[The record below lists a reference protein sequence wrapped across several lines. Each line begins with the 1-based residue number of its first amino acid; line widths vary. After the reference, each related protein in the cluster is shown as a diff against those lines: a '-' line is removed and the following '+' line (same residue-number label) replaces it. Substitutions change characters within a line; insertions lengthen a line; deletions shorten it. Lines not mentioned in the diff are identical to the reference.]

1 MEHRIP
7 HKPILAQPNRSQVVI
22 KVISLIIVVGIVLY
36 GGITILINREAFADA
51 ILAFDNILWTQVI
64 MLSLSSY
71 LLRFIRWHSFIVALG
86 YNVPG
91 IRNFEI
97 YLAAFA
103 FTLTPG
109 KIGETVRSVYLYRY
123 GVSYPHSI
131 GAFISERF
139 LDLIAVGV
147 LASLIIFIFPQ
158 YQFWLLGI
166 IALFI
171 AIVFLLR
178 SRLLSLIINQLVKG
192 SLKIYVIQSISA
204 VTFLLSKYR
213 LVGGVTLSLMAW
225 TMQGISL
232 YLIVNALNYDLP
244 IVNII
249 AIYCLSILAGAA
261 SSIPGGLGATEVAMT
276 LLLSAVGVG
285 QSDAIIASV
294 ISRGLTLWFAVGIGA
309 VAMAKTVLTQPQY
322 LTRK

>member
-1 MEHRIP
+1 MEPKIP
-7 HKPILAQPNRSQVVI
+7 YKPVLTQPNRSQFAI
-22 KVISLIIVVGIVLY
+22 KMISLIIVVGIVLY
-36 GGITILINREAFADA
+36 GGITILINREAFADV
-51 ILAFDNILWTQVI
+51 ILALNNILWTQII

-71 LLRFIRWHSFIVALG
+71 LLRFVRWHSFIVALG
-86 YNVPG
+86 YNVPS
-91 IRNFEI
+91 IRNLEI

-131 GAFISERF
+131 GAFISERL
-139 LDLIAVGV
+139 LDLVAVGV
-147 LASLIIFIFPQ
+147 LASLIIFIFPE

-166 IALFI
+166 IAFCI
-171 AIVFLLR
+171 IIIIIFR
-178 SRLLSLIINQLVKG
+178 SRLLSLIFNQLVKG
-192 SLKIYVIQSISA
+192 SLKKYIIQSISA

-213 LVGGVTLSLMAW
+213 LVGGITLSLMAW

-249 AIYCLSILAGAA
+249 AIYCLSILAGAV

-276 LLLSAVGVG
+276 LLLSAVGVT

-294 ISRGLTLWFAVGIGA
+294 ISRGLTLWLAVGIG
-309 VAMAKTVLTQPQY
+309 VATMAKVVLTQPQY